1 LLAKHSEGMDEPH
14 HDEINLIRLLRRL
27 EKSVSNKEEWQPSS
41 RPQPEI
47 WLKTQ
52 NALQKLKFAR
62 KLVKNVEFDNIDQSP
77 KRIKQ
82 LNDTKI
88 RLDRIEVFLKD
99 CEKQSKPEVVKPIS
113 ILPTLPIP
121 ELPSEPTPPAYS
133 EIDKSHESQSKTMA
147 KRSPRVSTAG
157 LFISPPDPSDFSPT
171 LITSAIPSLL
181 PVNAADTSLTSAYAR
196 SAAPT
201 ARKLGVGNSIAVQE
215 ELSSQL
221 ELMAAQL
228 KRNAIHF
235 STSLA
240 KDQAVVE
247 DAQQKL
253 EGNYDVMMK
262 ERVRLRDHRGKSGS
276 TTCMVLAIV
285 ALVFILFILMISI
298 IRFS

>member
-1 LLAKHSEGMDEPH
+1 MKRCVYKVSSAVYYNCYKLTSSLA
-14 HDEINLIRLLRRL
+14 
-27 EKSVSNKEEWQPSS
+27 
-41 RPQPEI
+41 
-47 WLKTQ
+47 
-52 NALQKLKFAR
+52 
-62 KLVKNVEFDNIDQSP
+62 
-77 KRIKQ
+77 
-82 LNDTKI
+82 
-88 RLDRIEVFLKD
+88 
-99 CEKQSKPEVVKPIS
+99 KQSKPEVVKPIP

-121 ELPSEPTPPAYS
+121 ELPSESTPPAYS
-133 EIDKSHESQSKTMA
+133 EIDKSLESQSHTTV
-147 KRSPRVSTAG
+147 KRSPKISTTG
-157 LFISPPDPSDFSPT
+157 LFISPPDPSEFSPT

-181 PVNAADTSLTSAYAR
+181 PVNASDTASTSAYAR
-196 SAAPT
+196 SAAPI

-228 KRNAIHF
+228 KRNAMHF

-285 ALVFILFILMISI
+285 ALVLVLFTLMISI

>member
-1 LLAKHSEGMDEPH
+1 MLLFTFPLA
-14 HDEINLIRLLRRL
+14 
-27 EKSVSNKEEWQPSS
+27 
-41 RPQPEI
+41 
-47 WLKTQ
+47 
-52 NALQKLKFAR
+52 
-62 KLVKNVEFDNIDQSP
+62 
-77 KRIKQ
+77 
-82 LNDTKI
+82 
-88 RLDRIEVFLKD
+88 
-99 CEKQSKPEVVKPIS
+99 KQSKPEIVKPIP
-113 ILPTLPIP
+113 ILLTLPIP
-121 ELPSEPTPPAYS
+121 ELPPEPTPPVYS
-133 EIDKSHESQSKTMA
+133 EIDTSLGSQSVKQ
-147 KRSPRVSTAG
+147 SPRISTTG
-157 LFISPPDPSDFSPT
+157 LFISPPDPSEISPT

-181 PVNAADTSLTSAYAR
+181 PVNASDTASTSAYAR
-196 SAAPT
+196 SVTPI
-201 ARKLGVGNSIAVQE
+201 ARNLGVGNSIAVQE

-228 KRNAIHF
+228 KRNAMHF

-285 ALVFILFILMISI
+285 ALVLVLFILMISI

>member
-1 LLAKHSEGMDEPH
+1 M
-14 HDEINLIRLLRRL
+14 
-27 EKSVSNKEEWQPSS
+27 
-41 RPQPEI
+41 
-47 WLKTQ
+47 
-52 NALQKLKFAR
+52 
-62 KLVKNVEFDNIDQSP
+62 VK
-77 KRIKQ
+77 K
-82 LNDTKI
+82 
-88 RLDRIEVFLKD
+88 
-99 CEKQSKPEVVKPIS
+99 
-113 ILPTLPIP
+113 
-121 ELPSEPTPPAYS
+121 
-133 EIDKSHESQSKTMA
+133 
-147 KRSPRVSTAG
+147 SPRISTTG
-157 LFISPPDPSDFSPT
+157 LFISPPDPSEFSPT

-181 PVNAADTSLTSAYAR
+181 PVNASDTASTSAYAR
-196 SAAPT
+196 SAAPI

-240 KDQAVVE
+240 NDQAVVE
-247 DAQQKL
+247 DAQLKL

-285 ALVFILFILMISI
+285 ALVLVLFILMISI

>member
-1 LLAKHSEGMDEPH
+1 MDEPH
-14 HDEINLIRLLRRL
+14 HDEINLMRLLRRL

-41 RPQPEI
+41 RLQQPEI

-52 NALQKLKFAR
+52 SALQKLKFAR
-62 KLVKNVEFDNIDQSP
+62 KLIKNVEFEDMDQSP

-88 RLDRIEVFLKD
+88 KLDRIEVFLKD
-99 CEKQSKPEVVKPIS
+99 CEKQTKPEVAKPVP
-113 ILPTLPIP
+113 ILPTLPVP
-121 ELPSEPTPPAYS
+121 ELSSEPTPPPYS
-133 EIDKSHESQSKTMA
+133 EIDKTPRSPAE
-147 KRSPRVSTAG
+147 KRSPSISTAG
-157 LFISPPDPSDFSPT
+157 LFISPPDPSEFSPT

-181 PVNAADTSLTSAYAR
+181 PVNAADTASTSAYTRAS
-196 SAAPT
+196 SATPI
-201 ARKLGVGNSIAVQE
+201 ARKFGIGNSITVQE

-253 EGNYDVMMK
+253 EGNYDVMTK

-285 ALVFILFILMISI
+285 ALVLVLFILMVSI

>member
-1 LLAKHSEGMDEPH
+1 M
-14 HDEINLIRLLRRL
+14 
-27 EKSVSNKEEWQPSS
+27 
-41 RPQPEI
+41 
-47 WLKTQ
+47 
-52 NALQKLKFAR
+52 
-62 KLVKNVEFDNIDQSP
+62 DQSP
-77 KRIKQ
+77 CVLFERVPGYSLAKTPSHFSKRIMQ

-88 RLDRIEVFLKD
+88 RLDRIEIFLKD
-99 CEKQSKPEVVKPIS
+99 CEKVRSRFLWLLIIIVITLAKQSKPEVVKPIP

-121 ELPSEPTPPAYS
+121 ELPSESTPPAYS
-133 EIDKSHESQSKTMA
+133 EIDKSFESQSQTMA
-147 KRSPRVSTAG
+147 KKSPRVSTTG
-157 LFISPPDPSDFSPT
+157 LFISPPDPSEFSPT

-181 PVNAADTSLTSAYAR
+181 PVNASDTASTSAYAR
-196 SAAPT
+196 SAAPI

-253 EGNYDVMMK
+253 EGNYDVMMQ

-285 ALVFILFILMISI
+285 ALVLVLFIFMISI

>member
-1 LLAKHSEGMDEPH
+1 MDEPY

-27 EKSVSNKEEWQPSS
+27 EKSVSNKEEWQPTSS
-41 RPQPEI
+41 RSQPEI

-52 NALQKLKFAR
+52 SSLQKLKFAR
-62 KLVKNVEFDNIDQSP
+62 KLLKNVEFEDMDQSP

-88 RLDRIEVFLKD
+88 KLDRIEVFLKD
-99 CEKQSKPEVVKPIS
+99 CEKQTKPEVAKPVP
-113 ILPTLPIP
+113 ILPTLPVP
-121 ELPSEPTPPAYS
+121 ELSSEPTPPPYS
-133 EIDKSHESQSKTMA
+133 EIDKSPGSPAE
-147 KRSPRVSTAG
+147 KRSPSISTAG
-157 LFISPPDPSDFSPT
+157 LFISPPDPSEFSPT

-181 PVNAADTSLTSAYAR
+181 PVNAADTASTSAYTRAS
-196 SAAPT
+196 SATPI
-201 ARKLGVGNSIAVQE
+201 ARKFGIGNSITVQE

-253 EGNYDVMMK
+253 EGNYDVMTK

-285 ALVFILFILMISI
+285 ALVLVLFILMVSI